1 MNKAIWKFPVPYA
14 YAVEIEIP
22 TGAEIIHVGVQRDQ
36 LCMWAKV
43 DPGAAVIKREFMVE
57 GTGQP
62 PNRRLHD
69 ATHLGSVFH
78 DSMVWHLFEVE
89 GG

>member
-1 MNKAIWKFPVPYA
+1 MNKVIWKFTVPLSNC
-14 YAVEIEIP
+14 VDIEMP
-22 TGAEIIHVGVQRDQ
+22 TGAEVISVGMQRGA

-43 DPGAAVIKREFMVE
+43 DPDAPMIMREFMVE

-62 PNRRLHD
+62 PNRRLAD
-69 ATHLGSVFH
+69 AVHWGTTQDG
-78 DSMVWHLFEVE
+78 SMVWHLFEVE

>member
-1 MNKAIWKFPVPYA
+1 MNKVIWKFAVPLSYA
-14 YAVEIEIP
+14 TEMEMP
-22 TGAEIIHVGVQRDQ
+22 SGAEILHVGLQKDEIF
-36 LCMWAKV
+36 LWAKV
-43 DPGAAVIKREFMVE
+43 DPNAEKVKREFMVE

-69 ATHLGSVFH
+69 ATHLGTVSQDVF
-78 DSMVWHLFEVE
+78 VWHVFEVE

>member
-1 MNKAIWKFPVPYA
+1 MNKVIWKFAVPFLHSG
-14 YAVEIEIP
+14 EIEMP
-22 TGAEIIHVGVQRDQ
+22 TGAEIIHVAMQRGG

-43 DPGAAVIKREFMVE
+43 DPDAMVIEREFMVE

-69 ATHLGSVFH
+69 ATHRGTVFEG
-78 DSMVWHLFEVE
+78 SMVWHVFEVE